1 MPRKYIWVSW
11 VLKVY
16 YLTLRYSEKEYNV
29 CIVGNFYKDIGLFKH
44 DLIIYVNRK
53 TLSSR
58 LKEICKWCIYK
69 LCLFLGQFLTEW
81 RKGKL
86 MNSFFFS
93 IFFLFLMFKSHF
105 SLWLYSLE
113 KFFLFSQ
120 EASFQNVIHFHF
132 LAKWKQLSW
141 RQLPRIQFVLL

>member
-29 CIVGNFYKDIGLFKH
+29 CIVGNFCKDIGLFKH

-58 LKEICKWCIYK
+58 LKEICKWRIYK
-69 LCLFLGQFLTEW
+69 LCLFLGKFLTEW

-93 IFFLFLMFKSHF
+93 IFFSFFNVQIALFTLII
-105 SLWLYSLE
+105 
-113 KFFLFSQ
+113 FLGEILPIQ
-120 EASFQNVIHFHF
+120 PRGFQNVIHFHF
-132 LAKWKQLSW
+132 LAKWKQLLW
-141 RQLPRIQFVLL
+141 RQLARIQFVVL

>member
-16 YLTLRYSEKEYNV
+16 YLTPRYSEKEYNV

-58 LKEICKWCIYK
+58 LKEICKWRIYK
-69 LCLFLGQFLTEW
+69 LCLFLGKFLTEW

-93 IFFLFLMFKSHF
+93 IFFSFFNVQIALFTLII
-105 SLWLYSLE
+105 
-113 KFFLFSQ
+113 FLGEILPIQ
-120 EASFQNVIHFHF
+120 PRGFQNVIHFHF

-141 RQLPRIQFVLL
+141 RQLPRIQFVVL

>member
-16 YLTLRYSEKEYNV
+16 YLTPRYSEKEYNV

-53 TLSSR
+53 TLSSPFKR
-58 LKEICKWCIYK
+58 NLQMTY
-69 LCLFLGQFLTEW
+69 LQALFVFRQIFDWMTQRQINEL
-81 RKGKL
+81 
-86 MNSFFFS
+86 FFFS
-93 IFFLFLMFKSHF
+93 IFFSFFNVQIALFTLII
-105 SLWLYSLE
+105 
-113 KFFLFSQ
+113 FLGEILPIQ
-120 EASFQNVIHFHF
+120 PRGFQNVIHFHF